1 MTKEGRAEQL
11 GEVNGVNMTAIK
23 WQPVAVGLL
32 ILLQAITMFLLKQQ
46 DDTNVSLR
54 AGVAANQ
61 NEIATIKG
69 GRFTARDGLE
79 VWKEIKDI
87 RSEIAVLKARQ
98 DDRAP

>member
-1 MTKEGRAEQL
+1 VTKNGQAESL
-11 GEVNGVNMTAIK
+11 GEVHGGAMTAIK
-23 WQPVAVGLL
+23 WQPLAVGLL
-32 ILLQAITMFLLKQQ
+32 IVLQALTMFLLKQQ
-46 DDTNVSLR
+46 DDTNVALR
-54 AGVAANQ
+54 AGVVANQ

-87 RSEIAVLKARQ
+87 RSDIAVLKARQ